1 MGVYKEILRV
11 AARFH
16 SHCPHTARLYYH
28 PPSKSANDHHDD
40 DNHAHNGESESHCR
54 IQEMMITQM
63 PSFGVKATMGFDITA
78 FIVYSL
84 A

>member
-1 MGVYKEILRV
+1 MGVCMEILRV

-28 PPSKSANDHHDD
+28 PPSNSANDHHDD
-40 DNHAHNGESESHCR
+40 DHHAHNGESERHSR
-54 IQEMMITQM
+54 IQEMMTQM
-63 PSFGVKATMGFDITA
+63 PSFGVKATMGFDTTA

>member
-28 PPSKSANDHHDD
+28 PPSNSANDNHDD
-40 DNHAHNGESESHCR
+40 DHHAHNGESESHSR
-54 IQEMMITQM
+54 IQEMIAQNQM
-63 PSFGVKATMGFDITA
+63 PSFDTTA